1 MARIVVSTFS
11 TSGIAAG
18 AQFVIDIS
26 SILTPPYVNSVD
38 QIKISSQWADGVVI
52 DTCSSIVTN
61 TIPIPFLST
70 TFTVQSGTTVVQ
82 SKFTAKLTLT
92 LAKSFSYQD

>member
-1 MARIVVSTFS
+1 MARIIVSTFS

-18 AQFVIDIS
+18 TQFTIDIS

-52 DTCSSIVTN
+52 DTCSTSVKN
-61 TIPIPFLST
+61 TMPIPFSST
-70 TFTVQSGTTVVQ
+70 LFAVQSGTTVVQ